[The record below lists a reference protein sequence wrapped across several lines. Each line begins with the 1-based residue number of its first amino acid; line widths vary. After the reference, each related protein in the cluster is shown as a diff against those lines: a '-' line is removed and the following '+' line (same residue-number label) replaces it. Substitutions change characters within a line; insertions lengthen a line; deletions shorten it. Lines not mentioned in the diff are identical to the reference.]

1 MKTLLGSF
9 WLMILLPLNA
19 LAGWQPQPFNAVYTI
34 SMGPLTIGES
44 ERTLTRDSAGN
55 YIFKTSAHST
65 GMASF
70 VVKDQIEE
78 RSLWRFTNGAIIPLE
93 YRYKRTGGKR
103 EKQQRVVFDWKKGLA
118 TNVGPS
124 DPWQI
129 PISGPT
135 YDKLIY
141 QMAAS
146 LDLQNG
152 KREMVYHIADNDK
165 IREYQVVVEGEE
177 MVKTPMGSFRAIKI
191 KRINDKRDT
200 VLWCA
205 PSLNYLPIRIDY
217 VELDGS
223 RFKAL
228 LKSLSGI
235 NVPPGQ

>member
-1 MKTLLGSF
+1 MKTLPGSL
-9 WLMILLPLNA
+9 WLMLLFPLGA
-19 LAGWQPQPFNAVYTI
+19 LAGWQPQPYAATYTI

-55 YIFKTSAHST
+55 FIFRTHSRST

-78 RSLWRFTNGAIIPLE
+78 RSLWSFTGGAIIPLE

-103 EKQQRVVFDWKKGLA
+103 EKQERVVFDWKKGLA
-118 TNVGPS
+118 TNVGPI

-129 PISGPT
+129 AISGPT

-146 LDLQNG
+146 LDLQSG

-165 IREYQVVVEGEE
+165 IREYQVIVEGEE
-177 MVKTPMGSFRAIKI
+177 TVKTPMGSFRAIKI
-191 KRINDKRDT
+191 KRVNDKRDT
-200 VLWCA
+200 VLWYA
-205 PSLNYLPIRIDY
+205 PSLNYLPVRIDY

-235 NVPPGQ
+235 KLAPGQ